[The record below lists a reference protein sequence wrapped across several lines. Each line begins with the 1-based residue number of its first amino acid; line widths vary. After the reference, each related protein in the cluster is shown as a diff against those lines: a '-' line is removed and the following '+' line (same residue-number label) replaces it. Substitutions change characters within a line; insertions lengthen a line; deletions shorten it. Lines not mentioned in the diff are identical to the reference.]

1 MIFQRGMVIKF
12 YLIINFNN
20 KIKLDNN
27 IKILLISIKSK
38 ILLLCKIL
46 NKLIIFRQNK
56 MNRFIK
62 EIKKSGTLIKFWKK
76 TKKIIWLF

>member
-1 MIFQRGMVIKF
+1 MVIKF

-46 NKLIIFRQNK
+46 NKLIIFSQNK

-62 EIKKSGTLIKFWKK
+62 EIKKSGILIKFWKK